1 MSGSATAGWWRGRR
15 DDLGSVLWAAANARD
30 VLHWAQVLFDMRV
43 HGGTVVTVPQEQPL
57 IRTLVQLDGDFVTFV
72 DDLVFQEGRSPED
85 RSALIAQHQQALQT
99 RLPALAPAFS
109 EHLAGCVRM
118 LRYAWLP
125 GVAGLDTLGGAT
137 LPSVLHALQP
147 FLLLQ
152 AASVGI
158 PLALHFG
165 APRLLRLAL
174 RRGWLHRRA
183 TQSR

>member
-1 MSGSATAGWWRGRR
+1 MSGSATAGWWRTRR
-15 DDLGSVLWAAANARD
+15 DDLGSVLWVAANVRNAA
-30 VLHWAQVLFDMRV
+30 HWAQVLFDMRV
-43 HGGTVVTVPQEQPL
+43 NGGTVIKVPQQQPL

-72 DDLVFQEGRSPED
+72 DDRVFQEGRSPED
-85 RSALIAQHQQALQT
+85 LSALIAQHQQALQT
-99 RLPALAPAFS
+99 RLPALDPAFS

-137 LPSVLHALQP
+137 LPSVLQALQP

-158 PLALHFG
+158 PLALHYG